1 MTIEALEEIAQK
13 LRDEQYIFLVNTEN
27 GMWSAMNGYAEDIIL
42 MAVKGIIRTAKQIED
57 VPSRELVKRAAV
69 TLHEIAELMEAAAK
83 EKAPEAAATAQGA
96 GDN

>member
-69 TLHEIAELMEAAAK
+69 TLHEITELMEAAAK
-83 EKAPEAAATAQGA
+83 EKAPDAAATAQGA

>member
-27 GMWSAMNGYAEDIIL
+27 GMWSAMNGYAEDIVL
-42 MAVKGIIRTAKQIED
+42 MAVKGIIRTAKQISED

-83 EKAPEAAATAQGA
+83 EKAPETARAAQGA
-96 GDN
+96 EK